1 MKNEGNARENLRPY
15 VADMSA
21 VITHIQEAVER
32 QKNDDDF
39 KQIPQALE
47 VVTRLDI
54 VLKSQAQTLASHLEK
69 FPAGGVAGAVK
80 STVTGVLG
88 AFAGLYDKVRSETA
102 SRGLRD
108 DYTALNLAAISY
120 TMLHTSALAL
130 GESATADLALRG
142 LKEITPIVM
151 QLNEVVPHAVVREL
165 SEKGKTADA
174 SIVKQAIQ
182 STQEAWSVPAPAHA

>member
-1 MKNEGNARENLRPY
+1 MKNDSTDTRDNLRPY

-47 VVTRLDI
+47 VVTRLDT
-54 VLKSQAQTLASHLEK
+54 VLKSQAQALESHLEK
-69 FPAGGVAGAVK
+69 FPGGGVAGAVK

-108 DYTALNLAAISY
+108 DYTALSLAAISY

-130 GESATADLALRG
+130 GDGTTADLALRG
-142 LKEITPIVM
+142 LKEIAPIIM
-151 QLNEVVPHAVVREL
+151 QLSEVVPHAVVREL
-165 SEKGKTADA
+165 AADGKTLDTG
-174 SIVKQAIQ
+174 IVKRAIDA
-182 STQEAWSVPAPAHA
+182 TQEAWSAPAHA